1 WARGVEHIWY
11 GIAAYERPANIAD
24 KAPIAQVRPGMT
36 DTNNV
41 ASRFD
46 SGAGSNAYGSVQV
59 AGGVVSER
67 YITDGSVIVSFRV
80 TKERK
85 KTVRCVGGSGGIAEE
100 SFITHGRVVTSRG
113 ILIERVKAVSRVLD
127 AGGVAEERKPTVCRV
142 VGAGRA

>member
-1 WARGVEHIWY
+1 
-11 GIAAYERPANIAD
+11 
-24 KAPIAQVRPGMT
+24 MT

-46 SGAGSNAYGSVQV
+46 AGAGSNAYGSVEA

-67 YITDGSVIVSFRV
+67 NFTDGGVIVSFRV

-85 KTVRCVGGSGGIAEE
+85 KTVRCVGGSGGIAEKGFE
-100 SFITHGRVVTSRG
+100 THGRVVAPSR
-113 ILIERVKAVSRVLD
+113 ILIERAKAVSRVLD
-127 AGGVAEERKPTVCRV
+127 AAGVAEERKPTVCRV